1 MSVFV
6 LSTMTQSV
14 GYTTWKTVDG
24 VPIQLG
30 KIMIHGGA
38 GIPSLR
44 SGFGD
49 VQANGEGQPVW
60 TAQGIVTSLSDAQYE
75 ALKGHKVFNQHVE
88 EGLLKVISRDISKN
102 HDDVKKYAESMS
114 SDAFR
119 VLNKSTLNQ
128 KIKVTTATI
137 EAESE
142 FRL

>member
-14 GYTTWKTVDG
+14 GYTHWKTVDG
-24 VPIQLG
+24 VPIQQG

-49 VQANGEGQPVW
+49 VQANNEGQPIW
-60 TAQGIVTSLSDAQYE
+60 TAQGIVTTITDLQYE
-75 ALKGHKVFNQHVE
+75 SLKAHKVFVQHVE

-102 HDDVKKYAESMS
+102 HDAVKKYAEEMS

-119 VLNKSTLNQ
+119 ILNKSTLNQ